1 MTFQKQQSEFL
12 YDLLLKNH
20 NEPEKRF
27 ENEAQ
32 DVKLICYSLL
42 KFKQVFLFF
51 SFQTDT
57 PGGILYYYKYY
68 HVYHVCP
75 EK

>member
-1 MTFQKQQSEFL
+1 MIFQKQQSEFL

-32 DVKLICYSLL
+32 DAKADLL
-42 KFKQVFLFF
+42 F
-51 SFQTDT
+51 ST
-57 PGGILYYYKYY
+57 
-68 HVYHVCP
+68 
-75 EK
+75 